1 MTFTN
6 SAEAT
11 EEKAVQIQAL
21 KKLNTDQETAS
32 YLNVSYVALRQS
44 RATGKLLG
52 VPAPKHLKI
61 GRSIRYKDKDIEA
74 WIDGLDTITG
84 EAA

>member
-6 SAEAT
+6 SANAI
-11 EEKAVQIQAL
+11 EEKSA
-21 KKLNTDQETAS
+21 
-32 YLNVSYVALRQS
+32 QS

-61 GRSIRYKDKDIEA
+61 GRTIRYKDIEIEA
-74 WIDGLDTITG
+74 WIASLDSVTE

>member
-1 MTFTN
+1 MTFTK
-6 SAEAT
+6 SANTNA
-11 EEKAVQIQAL
+11 AIQLL
-21 KKLNTDQETAS
+21 KKLNTDQETAA

-52 VPAPKHLKI
+52 VPAPKHKKI
-61 GRSIRYKDKDIEA
+61 GRSIRYLDLDIEA
-74 WIDGLDTITG
+74 WIASLDSVTA

>member
-6 SAEAT
+6 SANAI
-11 EEKAVQIQAL
+11 EEKSAQIQSL
-21 KKLNTDQETAS
+21 KKLNTDQETAK

-61 GRSIRYKDKDIEA
+61 GRTIRYKDIEIEA
-74 WIDGLDTITG
+74 WIASLDSVTE

>member
-1 MTFTN
+1 MTLTKSPNTN
-6 SAEAT
+6 AAT
-11 EEKAVQIQAL
+11 QLL
-21 KKLNTDQETAS
+21 KKLNTDQETAA

-44 RATGKLLG
+44 RSTGKLLG

-61 GRSIRYKDKDIEA
+61 GRSIRYKDIDIEA
-74 WIDGLDTITG
+74 WIAGLDSVTE